1 MRIGIDYTAAVRQ
14 GAGIGRYTRQLVTA
28 ATALDSQNEYVLIV
42 AGAGIPDAASRVGPV
57 ARRANVRVVILP
69 VSDRILNGL
78 WHRLRLPL
86 WVELAGGAM
95 NVFHSPDFTLPPVR
109 RAQTILTVHD
119 LSFIRVPEC
128 AHPKLRS
135 YLMRAVPASVRRA
148 DIVLADSEC
157 TRADVIELLN
167 VNPDRVEV
175 VYPGVEQRF
184 RHERDVRVLRAVR
197 MRYAL
202 PERFVLGLGTLQPRK
217 NLERLIEAYGRLHG
231 EVGSQIKLVIAGGAG
246 WMYQSIFRRVEELG
260 LQDAVCFPG
269 YVADPDLPALYTM
282 AELFA
287 FPSLYEGF
295 GLPPLEAMACG
306 TPVVTSNVSS
316 LPEVVGDA
324 ALMVDPLDVAALAD
338 AMRRALSGRPLR
350 EEMVQ
355 RGTAQ
360 ARRFTWRRAADKLL
374 DVYQRVGQGLAPV
387 HAEPNEA

>member
-78 WHRLRLPL
+78 WHRLHLPL

-109 RAQTILTVHD
+109 NAQTILTVHD
-119 LSFIRVPEC
+119 LSFIRAPEC

-135 YLMRAVPASVRRA
+135 YLMRAVPASVHRA
-148 DIVLADSEC
+148 DMVLADSEC

-167 VNPDRVEV
+167 ANPDRVEV

-184 RHERDVRVLRAVR
+184 RRVRDVRVLRAVR

-217 NLERLIEAYGRLHG
+217 NLERLIEAYGRLQG

-269 YVADPDLPALYTM
+269 YVADPDLPALYTL

-316 LPEVVGDA
+316 LPEGVGDD

-355 RGTAQ
+355 RGAAQ
-360 ARRFTWRRAADKLL
+360 ARRFTWTQAADKLL
-374 DVYQRVGQGLAPV
+374 DVYQRVGQGLAPA